1 MIERVK
7 TSWRLFAASRP
18 GLRFRER
25 YRLRQS
31 RGHRG
36 LHPVRLANLL
46 GGAALIAVSAVLGWL
61 PILGWGT
68 AVLGLSMIA
77 GESYPAARLMDR
89 LEVGARRLLG
99 PAGEDPGGAASLDAP
114 LRLARDRAGD
124 LRARVRDLLAR
135 FGLGGWHRADA

>member
-61 PILGWGT
+61 PILGWGS
-68 AVLGLSMIA
+68 AVLGLGMIA

-99 PAGEDPGGAASLDAP
+99 PLAKILAGLPAWM
-114 LRLARDRAGD
+114 RLAIS
-124 LRARVRDLLAR
+124 LAIALAT
-135 FGLGGWHRADA
+135 FALVYGIYSLASG